1 MNERIARIWL
11 IGILAAFVL
20 LASAYAYVTPTLE
33 APDEIYHYDYIRSL
47 VNTGRP
53 PVLQAGEGRGFG
65 HHAPLYYAYGALVS
79 FWVGENDL
87 EEWPARNNPFFG
99 YRFGDVGR
107 DNKSLY
113 LHPDDDTFGPS
124 DTWLGIR
131 VVRWASVILG
141 AITVWVVYRVGREV
155 FPGRPEMALGAAGL
169 AAFIPEF
176 LFISGAVNDDNGAAL
191 WGALALWAM
200 MRILR
205 KGPTPRRCVGLGLA
219 LGLGWLSKLTVVS
232 LVLTAALALFLT
244 AIRHPQPATHNSRF
258 AICNLQSAICN
269 LLRWGLIVFGVAAL
283 LIVPWLVRQTV
294 LYGDPTGTARE
305 MTEWG
310 LRERPVTLT
319 DLVPD
324 LYWLRTSFWGRLGY
338 NQIPLSGWIYTLL
351 DIVSLL
357 ALLGLARLT
366 IRHSPFTIRH
376 SPFTIRNSPFTI
388 RNLQFAIL
396 TASVLLTLG
405 PMIVRRF
412 LRPMPNF
419 GRYLFPVLPAIAVLF
434 FSGLTAWLPRR
445 WHRHLALGVTLAM
458 LALGMAGLACFLAPA
473 YARPPIYDTST
484 LPLRGGGP
492 GRGSAAPEPT
502 HRLDWVYLGDGQEDP
517 SPGPSPKRG
526 GETPL
531 SLAGKGAGGLGD
543 GQPLA
548 RLWGYDLDREAIEP
562 GKTLRVTLYWE
573 VLDETPTDYVLFAQ
587 LFGREG
593 AKVGQRDTY
602 PGLGHYPTSFWRVG
616 EVIADEVTIPVNP
629 DAIGPSR
636 LRLDVG
642 LYEQESGQRLVVV
655 DGAGHPVGTATAGW
669 LKLAPAGE
677 VPPPPVF
684 ADYRLGDAI
693 ALTGYDLEEVIP
705 SASRG
710 AGGMLHL
717 TLHWVSLA
725 PLERDYTVFV
735 HLVGPDGALAAQADG
750 PPVGGDYPTSLW
762 APGEIV
768 ADGRFVSTEGLPP
781 GTYDLRVGM
790 YLLETGE
797 RLPAFDG
804 QGVRLPAD
812 AIPLTAL
819 EVAP

>member
-1 MNERIARIWL
+1 MKRL
-11 IGILAAFVL
+11 VIGHWSLVIILAAFVL

-33 APDEIYHYDYIRSL
+33 APDEIHHYDYIRSL
-47 VNTGRP
+47 VKTGRP
-53 PVLQAGEGRGFG
+53 PVLEAGGGRGFG

-87 EEWPARNNPFFG
+87 EEWPARDNPFFG

-107 DNKSLY
+107 DNKNLY
-113 LHPDDDTFGPS
+113 LHPDDDAFGRS

-155 FPGRPEMALGAAGL
+155 FPDRPEMALGSAGL

-176 LFISGAVNDDNGAAL
+176 LFISGAVNDDNGATL

-232 LVLTAALALFLT
+232 LVLTAGLT
-244 AIRHPQPATHNSRF
+244 LLVVCRRSWRDI
-258 AICNLQSAICN
+258 
-269 LLRWGLIVFGVAAL
+269 LRWGLIVFGVAAL

-310 LRERPVTLT
+310 LRERPVTPAN
-319 DLVPD
+319 LVPD

-351 DIVSLL
+351 DIVSLF
-357 ALLGLARLT
+357 ALLGLARLA
-366 IRHSPFTIRH
+366 IRRLLSSPLSSPF
-376 SPFTIRNSPFTI
+376 SPLPS
-388 RNLQFAIL
+388 QFAIL

-405 PMIVRRF
+405 PMVVRRF

-434 FSGLTAWLPRR
+434 FAGLAAWPPRR
-445 WHRHLALGVTLAM
+445 YHRHRSAERSRRSLALGVTLAM
-458 LALGMAGLACFLAPA
+458 LALGVAGLTCFLAPA
-473 YARPPIYDTST
+473 YARPPVYDAST
-484 LPLRGGGP
+484 LPLAGGGP

-502 HRLDWVYLGDGQEDP
+502 YPLDWVYLEDG
-517 SPGPSPKRG
+517 R
-526 GETPL
+526 
-531 SLAGKGAGGLGD
+531 
-543 GQPLA
+543 PLA
-548 RLWGYDLDREAIEP
+548 RLRGYDLGQEAVEP
-562 GKTLRVTLYWE
+562 GKTLRLTLYWE
-573 VLDETPTDYVLFAQ
+573 VLGETPTDYVLFAQ
-587 LFGREG
+587 LFGRRG

-602 PGLGHYPTSFWRVG
+602 PGMGHYPTSFWQTGQV
-616 EVIADEVTIPVNP
+616 VADEVPIPVVP
-629 DAIGPSR
+629 DAVGPSR

-642 LYEQESGQRLVVV
+642 LYEREGGQRLAVV
-655 DGAGHPVGTATAGW
+655 DGAGDPVGTATVGW
-669 LKLAPAGE
+669 PKLASAEE

-684 ADYRLGDAI
+684 TDYRLGDSI
-693 ALTGYDLEEVIP
+693 ALIGYDLEELSP
-705 SASRG
+705 ASGG
-710 AGGMLHL
+710 AGGELHL

-735 HLVGPDGALAAQADG
+735 HLIGPDGALAAQADG

-768 ADGRFVSTEGLPP
+768 ADGRLIPMEGLPP
-781 GTYDLRVGM
+781 GVYDLRVGM

-797 RLPAFDG
+797 RLPAFDA
-804 QGVRLPAD
+804 QGTRFPAD
-812 AIPLTAL
+812 AIPLTTL
-819 EVAP
+819 ERCPEPFGSAQDKPVEGVAP